1 MARFDFNRL
10 LLQTPAET
18 IRRLAEF
25 NPFTLHKKGTRTK
38 AIFALAAVCVL
49 WGTTWVASKEGV
61 RHIPALQLAGLR
73 QLSAGILYVTYFLII
88 RAPFPKGK
96 EWRPLLLLALL
107 NFILSN
113 GLSTW
118 GVKYISAGLAAI
130 MGAIFPIW
138 LVVIGLFTSKD
149 RLPRKAIT
157 GLLIGFTGV
166 CIIFYDHL
174 HDFLDPSFRFGI
186 LLSLLATWSWAFA
199 TLYTKQQA
207 AHFNPYFSM
216 GIQMLLSGTVL
227 TAGTNITGFAIPIES
242 IPWQSWAVIGYM
254 VLMGSVF
261 SFLCYLYALQHLP
274 TEQVS
279 IYAYVNPVVALLL
292 GAWLFDEKISLFILI
307 GGTVALLGVWLVN
320 QAFRNT
326 TSVEQPETE
335 GM

>member
-25 NPFTLHKKGTRTK
+25 NHFTLHKKGTRTK

-292 GAWLFDEKISLFILI
+292 GVWLFDEKISFFILI

>member
-1 MARFDFNRL
+1 MTA
-10 LLQTPAET
+10 
-18 IRRLAEF
+18 F

-38 AIFALAAVCVL
+38 AFMAVIAVCIL

-73 QLSAGILYVTYFLII
+73 QLSAGILYVSYFLIVG
-88 RAPFPKGK
+88 AAFPKGK
-96 EWRPLLLLALL
+96 EWRPLLLLCLL

-138 LVVIGLFTSKD
+138 LVVISLFTSKEQ
-149 RLPRKAIT
+149 LPRNAIV
-157 GLLIGFTGV
+157 GLGLGFAGV
-166 CIIFYDHL
+166 CVIFYDHL
-174 HDFLDPSFRFGI
+174 QDFLNPDFRFGI

-199 TLYTKQQA
+199 TTYTKKQV

-216 GIQMLLSGTVL
+216 GLQMLISGSIL
-227 TAGTNITGFAIPIES
+227 TLGTKVSGYAIPLQA

-292 GAWLFDEKISLFILI
+292 GVWLFDEKISIYIIAGGLI
-307 GGTVALLGVWLVN
+307 ALSGVWLVN
-320 QAFRNT
+320 KAFKNT
-326 TSVEQPETE
+326 TAPEQSETE

>member
-1 MARFDFNRL
+1 LISTGCSFKPLRIRSGNWL
-10 LLQTPAET
+10 NSTP
-18 IRRLAEF
+18 
-25 NPFTLHKKGTRTK
+25 
-38 AIFALAAVCVL
+38 
-49 WGTTWVASKEGV
+49 S
-61 RHIPALQLAGLR
+61 QLAGLR

-88 RAPFPKGK
+88 GAPFPKGK

-138 LVVIGLFTSKD
+138 LVVIGLFTSKE

-216 GIQMLLSGTVL
+216 GIQMLNGIRFFFFVL
-227 TAGTNITGFAIPIES
+227 PLCLTTFTNGAS
-242 IPWQSWAVIGYM
+242 ID
-254 VLMGSVF
+254 
-261 SFLCYLYALQHLP
+261 LCLC
-274 TEQVS
+274 
-279 IYAYVNPVVALLL
+279 
-292 GAWLFDEKISLFILI
+292 
-307 GGTVALLGVWLVN
+307 
-320 QAFRNT
+320 
-326 TSVEQPETE
+326 
-335 GM
+335 

>member
-1 MARFDFNRL
+1 MGSFDFNRL
-10 LLQTPAET
+10 LVQPSVET
-18 IRRLAEF
+18 LKRLSVF

-38 AIFALAAVCVL
+38 AFMAVAAVCVL

-73 QLSAGILYVTYFLII
+73 QLSAGILYVSYFII
-88 RAPFPKGK
+88 TGAAFPKGK
-96 EWRPLLLLALL
+96 EWRPLLLLSLL

-138 LVVIGLFTSKD
+138 LVVIGLFTSKEK
-149 RLPRKAIT
+149 LPRQAIT
-157 GLLIGFTGV
+157 GLLLGFGGV

-174 HDFLDPSFRFGI
+174 QDFLNPDFRFGI
-186 LLSLLATWSWAFA
+186 MLSLLATWSWAFA
-199 TLYTKQQA
+199 TITTKQQA
-207 AHFNPYFSM
+207 ANFNPYFSM
-216 GIQMLLSGTVL
+216 GIQMLISGSIL
-227 TAGTNITGFAIPIES
+227 TIGTNASGYAIPLQA
-242 IPWQSWAVIGYM
+242 IPWQSWAVISYM

-292 GAWLFDEKISLFILI
+292 GVWLFDEKISLFII
-307 GGTVALLGVWLVN
+307 TGGAVALLGVWLVN
-320 QAFRNT
+320 KAFKNAT
-326 TSVEQPETE
+326 TPEQPETE

>member
-1 MARFDFNRL
+1 MGSFDFNRL
-10 LLQTPAET
+10 LVQPSVET
-18 IRRLAEF
+18 LKRLSVF

-38 AIFALAAVCVL
+38 AFMAVAAVCVL

-73 QLSAGILYVTYFLII
+73 QLSAGILYVSYFII
-88 RAPFPKGK
+88 TGAAFPKGK
-96 EWRPLLLLALL
+96 EWRPLLLLSLL

-138 LVVIGLFTSKD
+138 LVVIGLFTSKEK
-149 RLPRKAIT
+149 LPRKAIT
-157 GLLIGFTGV
+157 GLLLGFGGV

-174 HDFLDPSFRFGI
+174 QDFLNPDFRFGI
-186 LLSLLATWSWAFA
+186 MLSLLATWSWAFA
-199 TLYTKQQA
+199 TLTTKQQA
-207 AHFNPYFSM
+207 ANFNPYFSM
-216 GIQMLLSGTVL
+216 GIQMLISGSIL
-227 TAGTNITGFAIPIES
+227 TIGTNTSGYAIPLQA
-242 IPWQSWAVIGYM
+242 IPWQSWAVISYM
-254 VLMGSVF
+254 VLIGSVF

-292 GAWLFDEKISLFILI
+292 GVWLFDEKISLFII
-307 GGTVALLGVWLVN
+307 TGGAVALLGVWLVN
-320 QAFRNT
+320 KAFKNAT
-326 TSVEQPETE
+326 TPEQPETE

>member
-1 MARFDFNRL
+1 MAFFDFNKLIVQASGDTLRKV
-10 LLQTPAET
+10 AEY
-18 IRRLAEF
+18 

-38 AIFALAAVCVL
+38 AIMALIAVCIL

-73 QLSAGILYVTYFLII
+73 QLSAGILYVIYFLVIK
-88 RAPFPKGK
+88 APLPKGK
-96 EWRPLLLLALL
+96 EWRPILILSLL

-130 MGAIFPIW
+130 MGAIFPLW
-138 LVVIGLFTSKD
+138 LVIIGLFSSKSKM
-149 RLPRKAIT
+149 PSKAII
-157 GLLIGFTGV
+157 GLLLGFGGV

-174 HDFLDPSFRFGI
+174 HDFLQPDFRFGI

-207 AHFNPYFSM
+207 ANFNPYFSL
-216 GIQMLLSGTVL
+216 GIQMLISGTIL
-227 TAGTNITGFAIPIES
+227 TTMTNATGIAIPMTQ
-242 IPWQSWAVIGYM
+242 IPWQSYAVISYM

-261 SFLCYLYALQHLP
+261 SFICYLYALQHLP
-274 TEQVS
+274 TEQAS
-279 IYAYVNPVVALLL
+279 IYAYINPIVALLM
-292 GAWLFDEKISLFILI
+292 GAFLFGEKITVFILA
-307 GGTVALLGVWLVN
+307 GGAVALLGVWLVN
-320 QAFRNT
+320 KAFRNA
-326 TSVEQPETE
+326 SAYEQPETE